1 MKKSATIKGL
11 VLAIGLA
18 TTVLSSQVAS
28 VQAQA
33 STATYIV
40 QAGDTLYSIAKKHQ
54 VTVTDLKNWNHLTT
68 EVIQPGQAIS
78 LQATSMR
85 LPQDASQA
93 PAPATTSQTSQTPA
107 VETTGQA
114 SETSENLQ
122 TNSGYRVKA
131 GDTLY
136 QIASANQVSLADLKA
151 WNKLTSDRIQ
161 IGQELQI
168 KGPSQPVPG
177 PSQNPTSPAA
187 NIYKVQVG
195 DSLYKIATAY
205 GVKVTDIKAWNQ
217 LTSDLIFVGQ
227 SLKVQAS
234 PLKTDSQ
241 PATSTKPQA
250 TIHTVVTGDNLYR
263 LAKVYQTSPAQI
275 RAWNN
280 LKDNTLYLGQKLI
293 VAVPHLQ
300 NQSPGLTTGTVY
312 TVLRG
317 DSLSKI
323 AAAYKVSVTDL
334 KTWNN
339 LPSDLIFVGQRLTIK
354 PSIPAKVK
362 TYKVQ
367 KGDSL
372 WTIAQSHKVTVAQL
386 KAWNGLKSDLIF
398 VGKVLQVQAP

>member
-1 MKKSATIKGL
+1 M
-11 VLAIGLA
+11 
-18 TTVLSSQVAS
+18 
-28 VQAQA
+28 
-33 STATYIV
+33 
-40 QAGDTLYSIAKKHQ
+40 
-54 VTVTDLKNWNHLTT
+54 
-68 EVIQPGQAIS
+68 
-78 LQATSMR
+78 
-85 LPQDASQA
+85 PQDASQVL
-93 PAPATTSQTSQTPA
+93 APATTSQTSQTPA
-107 VETTGQA
+107 VEATGQA
-114 SETSENLQ
+114 SEPTENLQ

-151 WNKLTSDRIQ
+151 WNQLTSDRIQ

-168 KGPSQPVPG
+168 KGPSQPVPS

-227 SLKVQAS
+227 SLKIQAN

-280 LKDNTLYLGQKLI
+280 LKDNTLYIGQKLI

-339 LPSDLIFVGQRLTIK
+339 LPSDLIFVGQSLTIK
-354 PSIPAKVK
+354 PSVPVKVK

-372 WTIAQSHKVTVAQL
+372 WTIAQGHKVTVAQL